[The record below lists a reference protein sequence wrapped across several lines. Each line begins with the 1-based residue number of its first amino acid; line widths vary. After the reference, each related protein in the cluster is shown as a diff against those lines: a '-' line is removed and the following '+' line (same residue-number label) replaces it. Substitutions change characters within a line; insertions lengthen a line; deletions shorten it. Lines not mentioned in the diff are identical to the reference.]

1 MIKNYMERRLDVNE
15 DEEIKNNYYAVIPAT
30 VRYNKELKPAEK
42 LLYGEITSLTN
53 KMGYCFATNKYF
65 ADLYNVTNH
74 TVSQWI
80 SHLEKKGYIQID
92 IIRNDKKEIKERR
105 IFIHDIPYVQKNTY
119 PYVLKNTEPMYKKVQ
134 DNNKNINK
142 DDLYLFIINNSSEI
156 PIEFYIIVNTLD
168 FVYPEET
175 LSRMQEEKVD
185 MIKDIVYVLY
195 DLYNS
200 EFKNIVL
207 VIGRET
213 LIKLYI
219 LSKEKEP
226 YNFISYFRKSIIN
239 QFMT

>member
-1 MIKNYMERRLDVNE
+1 MNE

-42 LLYGEITSLTN
+42 LLYGEVTALAN

-175 LSRMQEEKVD
+175 LSKMQEDKVA

-195 DLYNS
+195 YL
-200 EFKNIVL
+200 FFHL
-207 VIGRET
+207 
-213 LIKLYI
+213 
-219 LSKEKEP
+219 
-226 YNFISYFRKSIIN
+226 
-239 QFMT
+239 

>member
-42 LLYGEITSLTN
+42 LLHGEVTALAN
-53 KMGYCFATNKYF
+53 KMGYCYATNKYF

-156 PIEFYIIVNTLD
+156 PIEFYIIINTLD
-168 FVYPEET
+168 FVYLEET
-175 LSRMQEEKVD
+175 LSKMQEDKVA

-195 DLYNS
+195 YL
-200 EFKNIVL
+200 FFHL
-207 VIGRET
+207 
-213 LIKLYI
+213 
-219 LSKEKEP
+219 
-226 YNFISYFRKSIIN
+226 
-239 QFMT
+239 

>member
-1 MIKNYMERRLDVNE
+1 MNE

-119 PYVLKNTEPMYKKVQ
+119 LYVLKNTEPMYKKVQ

>member
-1 MIKNYMERRLDVNE
+1 
-15 DEEIKNNYYAVIPAT
+15 
-30 VRYNKELKPAEK
+30 
-42 LLYGEITSLTN
+42 
-53 KMGYCFATNKYF
+53 
-65 ADLYNVTNH
+65 
-74 TVSQWI
+74 
-80 SHLEKKGYIQID
+80 
-92 IIRNDKKEIKERR
+92 
-105 IFIHDIPYVQKNTY
+105 
-119 PYVLKNTEPMYKKVQ
+119 
-134 DNNKNINK
+134 
-142 DDLYLFIINNSSEI
+142 
-156 PIEFYIIVNTLD
+156 
-168 FVYPEET
+168 
-175 LSRMQEEKVD
+175 

>member
-1 MIKNYMERRLDVNE
+1 M
-15 DEEIKNNYYAVIPAT
+15 
-30 VRYNKELKPAEK
+30 
-42 LLYGEITSLTN
+42 
-53 KMGYCFATNKYF
+53 
-65 ADLYNVTNH
+65 YNVSIH

>member
-1 MIKNYMERRLDVNE
+1 MIKNYMERRLNVNE

-42 LLYGEITSLTN
+42 LLYGEVTALAN

-175 LSRMQEEKVD
+175 LSKMQEDKVA

-195 DLYNS
+195 YL
-200 EFKNIVL
+200 FFHL
-207 VIGRET
+207 
-213 LIKLYI
+213 
-219 LSKEKEP
+219 
-226 YNFISYFRKSIIN
+226 
-239 QFMT
+239 